1 MSDKAKILDKIKKC
15 LALSSSCN
23 EHEAA
28 AALRQAQK
36 LMELHGIT
44 DLDVQ
49 ASQAQEEKAK
59 AGAKS
64 KPSSWENELASRIS
78 ALFKCRVIFHP
89 SWNCGHWAFVGCSA
103 SPELAQYTFTVLLRQ
118 VKRARDAYIKS
129 NLKRCKTATKTRR
142 ADAFCAGWIR
152 SAFMAINDFGQ
163 PDEKTSQAI
172 DAYVATNYGELE
184 PLKSK
189 DRNGGRLSD
198 KSLQD
203 FLAGHRSG
211 RDAQLNRGVGST
223 DQPLAISNI

>member
-1 MSDKAKILDKIKKC
+1 MSDKAKILEKIKKC
-15 LALSSSCN
+15 LALSSSSN

-64 KPSSWENELASRIS
+64 KPSSWEDGLASRVG

-89 SWNCGHWAFVGCSA
+89 SWNCGHWAFVGCGA

-118 VKRARDAYIKS
+118 VKRARDTYIKS

-142 ADAFCAGWIR
+142 ADSFCDGWVI
-152 SAFMAINDFGQ
+152 SAFAAINDFGQ
-163 PDEKTSQAI
+163 PDEKTEQAI
-172 DAYVATNYGELE
+172 EAYIDTNYGEVTS
-184 PLKSK
+184 LKTN
-189 DRNGGRLSD
+189 DRNSNSNRLSD
-198 KSLQD
+198 KYSDD

-211 RDAQLNRGVGST
+211 CDAQLNRGVGST
-223 DQPLAISNI
+223 DHHLAIA